1 MLHDSNVTEY
11 SLASGALIA
20 INQHAG
26 LIITADAG
34 TLWITEPG
42 EGDIVLQPGEQY
54 HSITHGKLVI
64 EALST
69 ARLHFRASETQHAY
83 GVAKEETV
91 HQAAPRSIA
100 QQAGSS
106 HVRGGNE
113 LCSAH

>member
-54 HSITHGKLVI
+54 HSTSHGKLVI

-69 ARLHFRASETQHAY
+69 ARLHFRASDTQHAY
-83 GVAKEETV
+83 GAAKGEAV
-91 HQAAPRSIA
+91 HQATPRSIA
-100 QQAGSS
+100 QQTNSS
-106 HVRGGNE
+106 HVRGDSN